1 MFGTKLRELI
11 RTNKH
16 SLTTIIAIIFGLS
29 LGFVFRNHVWPDEH
43 SIDKQKIRYL
53 ELPGLIFL
61 RSFQLL
67 LAPVLITSLTTSFF
81 CDKIDNNESN
91 DFQQRPGTK
100 YDLQKVT
107 AMSFLFFISFSIFT
121 AILGITA
128 VSILEP
134 GSSTIETESL
144 LETLNN
150 TNYDPIKQKQEKFRK
165 SHYQMDSVYNIILN
179 IFPDNP
185 LTPFFMKSYE
195 QTEFIWPQHFS
206 EINDPNFVPKNKI
219 KTLYSFDPNMLGI
232 CVLSISLGF
241 ILSKLPSY
249 KTENIRALLNELD
262 VVVKCLLDIMI
273 RIMPIGM
280 FCWMFTESLKMKSL
294 NKMVS
299 QLFYFYLIAICL
311 FLFIWFIFYPT
322 IHFVITRNNPYRIHR
337 GVFSSLLV
345 AAASCSSALALP
357 VTMECMENHLKLP
370 KIISKMVLPL
380 GMTIHM
386 NGSSMYYPMVAVFI
400 SQVKQVPQNFLTL
413 SILCV
418 FSLVMSM
425 GFPGV
430 PAGGTT
436 LVSHLAFAS
445 VLGIDNPQEIIILV
459 LTFDWIFERLRTITN
474 VMGDCF
480 VAKCLEKLTAIKPSK
495 ITSNNMAITD
505 EDMALNNFEKQLG

>member
-67 LAPVLITSLTTSFF
+67 LAPVLITSLTTSQ
-81 CDKIDNNESN
+81 E
-91 DFQQRPGTK
+91 PK

-195 QTEFIWPQHFS
+195 QTEFIWPQNFS

-280 FCWMFTESLKMKSL
+280 FCWMFTE
-294 NKMVS
+294 
-299 QLFYFYLIAICL
+299 I
-311 FLFIWFIFYPT
+311 
-322 IHFVITRNNPYRIHR
+322 
-337 GVFSSLLV
+337 

>member
-1 MFGTKLRELI
+1 MFGTNLKDLI

-29 LGFVFRNHVWPDEH
+29 LGFVFRIYVWPDEH

-61 RSFQLL
+61 RSFRLL

-81 CDKIDNNESN
+81 TDKADNNESN
-91 DFQQRPGTK
+91 DLQQQRPGGK

-107 AMSFLFFISFSIFT
+107 AMSFIFFISFSIFT
-121 AILGITA
+121 SILGIIT
-128 VSILEP
+128 VSLLKP
-134 GSSTIETESL
+134 GSSKIATESL
-144 LETLNN
+144 LETLNY
-150 TNYDPIKQKQEKFRK
+150 TNYDPIKLNQESFRK

-195 QTEFIWPQHFS
+195 QTEFIWPQNLS
-206 EINDPNFVPKNKI
+206 EINDQNYVPRNKI
-219 KTLYSFDPNMLGI
+219 RTLHSFDPNMLGI

-249 KTENIRALLNELD
+249 KTETIRALLNELD
-262 VVVKCLLDIMI
+262 VVVKYLLDIMI

-299 QLFYFYLIAICL
+299 QLFYFYLIAIFL
-311 FLFIWFIFYPT
+311 FLFIWFIFYPA

-337 GVFSSLLV
+337 GVFPSLLV

-413 SILCV
+413 SILCI

-445 VLGIDNPQEIIILV
+445 VLGIDNPQEIIVLV
-459 LTFDWIFERLRTITN
+459 LTFDWIL
-474 VMGDCF
+474 
-480 VAKCLEKLTAIKPSK
+480 
-495 ITSNNMAITD
+495 
-505 EDMALNNFEKQLG
+505 